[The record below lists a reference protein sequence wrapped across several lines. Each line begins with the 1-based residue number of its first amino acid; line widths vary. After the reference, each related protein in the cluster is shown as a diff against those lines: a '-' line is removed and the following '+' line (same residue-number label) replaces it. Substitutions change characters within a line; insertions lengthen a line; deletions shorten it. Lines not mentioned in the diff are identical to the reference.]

1 MQYKWTIGALLTA
14 ISLGGA
20 LHGISFENPF
30 ASKPMESANQTMKV
44 LVAHDVPGVV
54 LEVKGKYKIF
64 DPNKNSFI
72 STRFIGK
79 RKFVQSYSDG
89 LKWGE
94 EFPGVYQITIVP
106 ENEKTTTLVDGV
118 EYSGNVFVYDIGG
131 TISVVNE
138 VPLDD
143 YVKAVASYRYDR
155 KLPQELANAV
165 AIAIRSEAWLQHQ
178 SAQQKYWDV
187 QANLAGYQGSAAA
200 QDNRFAKAVKDT
212 RNMILTKDG
221 RPVSLD
227 WATAKNNPGEPSEI
241 SFSEAEQLANNGD
254 HAVQILQ
261 KAYPSSSLFLI
272 K

>member
-20 LHGISFENPF
+20 LHGFSFENPF
-30 ASKPMESANQTMKV
+30 ASKQIETPQQTMKV
-44 LVAHDVPGVV
+44 LVAHDVPGVD

-64 DPNKNSFI
+64 DPNKKSFI

-79 RKFVQSYSDG
+79 RKFIQAESDG

-94 EFPGVYQITIVP
+94 EFPGVYQLLIVP
-106 ENEKTTTLVDGV
+106 DDAKTTTIVNGK
-118 EYSGNVFVYDIGG
+118 EYAGNLSVYDIGG

-143 YVKAVASYRYDR
+143 YVKAVASYNYDR

-165 AIAIRSEAWLQHQ
+165 AIAIRSEAWNQHQ
-178 SAQQKYWDV
+178 SASQKFWDV
-187 QANLAGYQGSAAA
+187 QASFVGFQGSEAAL
-200 QDNRFAKAVKDT
+200 DNRFAKAVKDT
-212 RNMILTKDG
+212 KNMILMKDG
-221 RPVSLD
+221 KPLSMD
-227 WATAKNNPGEPSEI
+227 WAAAKGVSTESSQI
-241 SFSEAEQLANNGD
+241 SLAEAEQLANNGD
-254 HAVQILQ
+254 HAIQILQ
-261 KAYPSSSLFLI
+261 KAYPQGSLFLI